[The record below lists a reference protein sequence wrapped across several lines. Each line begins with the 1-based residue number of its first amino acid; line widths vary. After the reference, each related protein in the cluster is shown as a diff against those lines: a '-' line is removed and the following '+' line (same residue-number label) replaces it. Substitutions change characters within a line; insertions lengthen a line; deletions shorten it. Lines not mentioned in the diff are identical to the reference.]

1 MTNSKPL
8 SQIIA
13 EAIRGE
19 HEGWPLDPAF
29 PKEPSHKKAFFSKKP
44 DGQRVLWQIH
54 DSIRA
59 GKPIPKWAATAFC
72 KLLVK
77 VVTCNSTWN
86 EAFGEI
92 PAKGTRRREFYRS
105 TLRDL
110 EKNLIKVGE
119 AVISDGGA
127 IDDEMWHRLSK
138 KLGMGSK
145 RLKRCWG
152 FYRSAHN
159 RSTGFSAK

>member
-1 MTNSKPL
+1 MTKSKPL

-19 HEGWPLDPAF
+19 HKGWPLDPAF
-29 PKEPSHKKAFFSKKP
+29 PVEPSHQKAFFSKKS
-44 DGQRVLWQIH
+44 DNQRVLWQIH
-54 DSIRA
+54 DCIKA
-59 GKPIPKWAATAFC
+59 GKSIPEWTATAFC
-72 KLLVK
+72 EILAKA
-77 VVTCNSTWN
+77 VTCNTTWN

-92 PAKGTRRREFYRS
+92 PAKGSRRRKYYRS

-110 EKNLIKVGE
+110 AKNLVRVGE
-119 AVISDGGA
+119 EVLKDKEENGSG

-138 KLGMGSK
+138 KLGMGPK

-152 FYRSAHN
+152 YHRSAHN
-159 RSTGFSAK
+159 L